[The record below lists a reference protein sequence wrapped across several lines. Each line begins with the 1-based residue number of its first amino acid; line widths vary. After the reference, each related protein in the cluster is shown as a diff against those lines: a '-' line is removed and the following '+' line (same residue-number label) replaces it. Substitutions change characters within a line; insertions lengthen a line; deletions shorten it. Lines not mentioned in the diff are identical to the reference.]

1 MDLIPAPDSSERL
14 FALMY
19 EELRRLARRHL
30 SADGPQTLQ
39 PTALVHEAYLRIM
52 GDAGAVWDNPGHF
65 FASAAN
71 AMRRIL
77 VDRARARNADRRGG
91 GWRRLPEGN
100 IEAALCSEEPGAV
113 LAIDEALAA
122 LQAIDPRKVQIVSLR
137 YFAGLSIEQTAAA
150 MGLSCTTVKH
160 EWQFARAWLY
170 AQLQRELNG

>member
-1 MDLIPAPDSSERL
+1 MDLTPSHSSDRL

-30 SADGPQTLQ
+30 SGEGINQTLQ
-39 PTALVHEAYLRIM
+39 PTALVHEAYLRIV
-52 GDAGAVWDNPGHF
+52 GDRGVVWDTHGHF

-77 VDRARARNADRRGG
+77 VDRARARQADRRGG
-91 GWRRLPEGN
+91 GWRRLPEEN

-122 LQAIDPRKVQIVSLR
+122 LGAVDPRKVQIVSLR

-150 MGLSCTTVKH
+150 MCLSCTTVKH

-170 AQLQRELNG
+170 AYLQREMDS